1 MESVANVPEQAVAAE
16 VPAPVAAA
24 PAPAPAPVAA
34 PVAAPAPA
42 AVPEPEPVI
51 SKKVG
56 PILEAHP
63 DLLRAIETIRQDVSG
78 ASFSGVVANLFRH
91 VPKLAAAVHDLDL
104 SNAEKRA
111 CVIAAAHQVV
121 DHFAPASE
129 EANSAKTLLDS
140 TLPSVIAGVIDVVKG
155 RVSFGAAASAA
166 ASAAA
171 TSAAAHVPAPIVHYI
186 ETASVGC
193 LPWFRSCRR

>member
-24 PAPAPAPVAA
+24 PAPAPAPV
-34 PVAAPAPA
+34 
-42 AVPEPEPVI
+42 PEPVI

-129 EANSAKTLLDS
+129 DANSAKTLLDS

-171 TSAAAHVPAPIVHYI
+171 AHVPAPIVHYI